1 MFRNE
6 KLGQGSTA
14 NRHAGLL
21 KFGPS
26 EVDERCLARTPLS
39 EHSDN
44 DALAGVEAENLLRKG
59 ARSSCS
65 TDCVVLSA
73 VGPSADPGACRSPT
87 IFSGGTTLISA
98 FGELMREF
106 GCLFCHH
113 REVPAIRTGPSGAD
127 RAGPAKHFY

>member
-1 MFRNE
+1 MYWYQDFLSIFPFLMFRNA

-14 NRHAGLL
+14 NRHPGLL

-44 DALAGVEAENLLRKG
+44 DALADVEAENLLRKG

-65 TDCVVLSA
+65 ADCVVLSA
-73 VGPSADPGACRSPT
+73 VDRIVTANRHVSLSR
-87 IFSGGTTLISA
+87 L
-98 FGELMREF
+98 
-106 GCLFCHH
+106 
-113 REVPAIRTGPSGAD
+113 TGRK
-127 RAGPAKHFY
+127 RAR